1 MPFTNQHPAP
11 SSSFSPRKYQIITPS
26 RNLKEVLLVVVV
38 VVDIHTKGGGLH
50 KKAHS
55 FLCWNFVVFG
65 YQEVDFKCFMSTLM
79 LSAELRY
86 L

>member
-38 VVDIHTKGGGLH
+38 VVDIHTKGGGLI
-50 KKAHS
+50 AS
-55 FLCWNFVVFG
+55 CVGTLWFL
-65 YQEVDFKCFMSTLM
+65 DTKRLTLNA
-79 LSAELRY
+79 LCQP
-86 L
+86 